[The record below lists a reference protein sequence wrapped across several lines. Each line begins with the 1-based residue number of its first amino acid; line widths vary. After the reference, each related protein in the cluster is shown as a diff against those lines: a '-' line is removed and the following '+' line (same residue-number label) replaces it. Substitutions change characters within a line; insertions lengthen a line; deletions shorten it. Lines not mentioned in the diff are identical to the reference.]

1 VDADLD
7 TLVTALYVE
16 IDDLIARPCG
26 RGRRPLLTHPELICL
41 AVMQVLLRYPSER
54 HWLRYA
60 HKHLRGMFP
69 YIPDQDG
76 YNKRM
81 RQAGPLLATVMRHL
95 ATRTPSWWDQL
106 RLIDSTPLPCAA
118 SRETVNRSD
127 LAGDAGYGYCASHSR
142 YFWGFRLYLICT
154 PDGLPVIWGL
164 ANPKLG
170 EREVMAALL
179 DAEHHLVRAGQVL
192 LGDKGFAGHDFE
204 RFGTEQLGAHFVR
217 PDRKD
222 EPARFGK
229 LGRVRQWVEAV
240 FDTLKGQLDLEAHGG
255 RTLAGVFVRVA
266 QRLLALTVA
275 IWHNWAIGAPVKRS
289 LIAYDH

>member
-1 VDADLD
+1 MDADLD

-16 IDDLIARPCG
+16 IDDLIEQPRG
-26 RGRRPLLTHPELICL
+26 RGRRPLLTPAELVCL
-41 AVMQVLLRYPSER
+41 AVMQVLLRFSSER

-60 HKHLRGMFP
+60 RKHLRGMFP

-81 RQAGPLLATVMRHL
+81 RKAGPLLATVMRHL
-95 ATRTPSWWDQL
+95 ATRSPSWWDQL
-106 RLIDSTPLPCAA
+106 RLIDSTPVPCAS
-118 SRETVNRSD
+118 SRETVKRSD
-127 LAGDAGYGYCASHSR
+127 LAGEAGYGYCASHSR
-142 YFWGFRLYLICT
+142 YFWGFRLYLVAT
-154 PDGLPVIWGL
+154 PDGMPVIWGL

-179 DAEHHLVRAGQVL
+179 QADHHLVRAGQVL
-192 LGDKGFAGHDFE
+192 LGDKGFAGKDFDQ
-204 RFGTEQLGAHFVR
+204 FITDQLGAHLAR

-222 EPARFGK
+222 EPTRFGK
-229 LGRVRQWVEAV
+229 LARVRQWVEAI

-266 QRLLALTVA
+266 QRLLALTAA
-275 IWHNWAIGAPVKRS
+275 IWHNWTINAPTKRS

>member
-1 VDADLD
+1 MDADLD

-16 IDDLIARPCG
+16 IDDLIPRPSG
-26 RGRRPLLTHPELICL
+26 RGRRPLLTSAELLCL

-60 HKHLRGMFP
+60 RKHLRGMFP
-69 YIPDQDG
+69 YLPEQDG

-81 RQAGPLLATVMRHL
+81 RKAGPLLAMVMRHL
-95 ATRTPSWWDQL
+95 ATRTPSWHDSL
-106 RLIDSTPLPCAA
+106 RLIDSTPVPCAA
-118 SRETVNRSD
+118 SRETVKRSE

-142 YFWGFRLYLICT
+142 FFWGFRLYLVCAA
-154 PDGLPVIWGL
+154 DGLPVIWGL

-170 EREVMAALL
+170 EREVMTALL
-179 DAEHHLVRAGQVL
+179 EADHHLVRTGQVL
-192 LGDKGFAGHDFE
+192 LGDKGFAGREFE
-204 RFGTEQLGAHFVR
+204 TFITEQLGAHFVR
-217 PDRKD
+217 PDRKN

-255 RTLAGVFVRVA
+255 RTLTGVFVRVA
-266 QRLLALTVA
+266 QRLLALTTV
-275 IWHNWAIGAPVKRS
+275 IWHNWTIDAPVKRS

>member
-16 IDDLIARPCG
+16 IDDLIPRPSG
-26 RGRRPLLTHPELICL
+26 RGRRPRLTSAELLCL

-60 HKHLRGMFP
+60 RKHLRGMFP
-69 YIPDQDG
+69 YLPEQDG

-81 RQAGPLLATVMRHL
+81 RKAGPLLAMVMRHL
-95 ATRTPSWWDQL
+95 ATRTPSWHDNL

-118 SRETVNRSD
+118 SRETVKRSE

-142 YFWGFRLYLICT
+142 FFWGFRLYLVCAG
-154 PDGLPVIWGL
+154 DGLPVIWGL

-170 EREVMAALL
+170 EREVMTALL
-179 DAEHHLVRAGQVL
+179 EADHHLVATGQVL
-192 LGDKGFAGHDFE
+192 LGDKGFAGREFE
-204 RFGTEQLGAHFVR
+204 TFITQQLGAYFVR
-217 PDRKD
+217 PDRKN

-255 RTLAGVFVRVA
+255 RTLTGVFVRVA
-266 QRLLALTVA
+266 QRLLALTAV
-275 IWHNWAIGAPVKRS
+275 IWHNWAIDAPVKRS